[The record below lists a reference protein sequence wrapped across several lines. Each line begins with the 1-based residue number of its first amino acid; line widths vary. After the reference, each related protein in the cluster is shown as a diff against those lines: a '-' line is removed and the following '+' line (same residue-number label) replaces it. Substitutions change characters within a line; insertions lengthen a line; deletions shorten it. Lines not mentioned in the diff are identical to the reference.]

1 MTAFFRRRPHLAWL
15 IAFAALVA
23 IVWLTA
29 TPFAWDNDEAAHY
42 GTSRD
47 IYEAGGLPGGD
58 EFPEIIL
65 PGTPFEDAGLGKYH
79 SLPPTY
85 YAATALL
92 FNLNPDAVG
101 DYTPGLLAGRILS
114 AVLYVLAVFL
124 VYEFV
129 RTLNG
134 GRHLAAATTAAAC
147 ALIPKMASIG
157 GSFTADSFALAAV
170 TFLALATVR
179 AVQSRWTWRATF
191 LVGLAAALVLMSRPS
206 ALPILFF
213 PAIIFFFH
221 LPSGLAGWL
230 QRGIL
235 MAITTILP
243 NSWWLVRNWRNLN
256 GDLFGATTQ
265 VEYQYS
271 LGLPYAT
278 DEVFLFKASE
288 TGHSSIPEMILRT
301 DWLLRFN
308 TRLWLSERYND
319 GSGLGMFLAAV
330 FVALIV
336 AALVIAIRGAGRSPG
351 RALQPAQR
359 FVPLALLVVFLIAAV
374 MTANNNYVHGLYV
387 IGRYAMPPA
396 ALLLAATVGMTSR
409 LDSPLGR
416 YAVPAVAIVM
426 VAVHITFWTGFMLPD
441 LLRQIG
447 PA

>member
-1 MTAFFRRRPHLAWL
+1 M
-15 IAFAALVA
+15 IAIA
-23 IVWLTA
+23 WLTA

-58 EFPEIIL
+58 EFPEVIL
-65 PGTPFEDAGLGKYH
+65 PGVAFQDAGLGKYH

-85 YAATALL
+85 YATTALL
-92 FNLNPDAVG
+92 FNLNPGNVG

-114 AVLYVLAVFL
+114 AVLYVLAIFFI
-124 VYEFV
+124 YELV

-134 GRHLAAATTAAAC
+134 GRFLPAAATASAC

-170 TFLALATVR
+170 TFLALTTVR
-179 AVQSRWTWRATF
+179 AVHRQWTWRATF

-213 PAIIFFFH
+213 PAIMFFFH
-221 LPSGLAGWL
+221 LPSGLVGWL
-230 QRGIL
+230 QRGL
-235 MAITTILP
+235 LLVATTVLP
-243 NSWWLVRNWRNLN
+243 NSWWLVRNWRNLD
-256 GDLFGATTQ
+256 GDLLGATTQ

-278 DEVFLFKASE
+278 DEIFLFKASE
-288 TGHSSIPEMILRT
+288 TGFSSIPEMILQT

-308 TRLWLSERYND
+308 TRLWLSERYDN

-330 FVALIV
+330 LVVVTVAALIV
-336 AALVIAIRGAGRSPG
+336 AVRGAGCSPG
-351 RALQPAQR
+351 KSLQPAQR

-374 MTANNNYVHGLYV
+374 MTANNNYTHGLYV
-387 IGRYAMPPA
+387 VGRYAMPPV
-396 ALLLAATVGMTSR
+396 ALVIAATVAMASR

-416 YAVPAVAIVM
+416 YAAPAVALVM
-426 VAVHITFWTGFMLPD
+426 FAVHAPFWARFLLPD